1 MVGDK
6 AVDAILKLL
15 PQDAIY
21 YFCKADI
28 PRGMPVQELSERAF
42 EIGLRGRNYNS
53 VYDAYMSALNAAQP
67 NDLVF
72 VGGSTFV
79 VAEVV

>member
-1 MVGDK
+1 LQM
-6 AVDAILKLL
+6 L
-15 PQDAIY
+15 PRHAIY

-28 PRGMPVQELSERAF
+28 PRGMPAEEIALKAF
-42 EIGLRGRNYNS
+42 EFGLRGK
-53 VYDAYMSALNAAQP
+53 VYDSVRDAYFSALNAARSE
-67 NDLVF
+67 DLVF